1 MKAIEESKKSEYSYL
16 PPIQEKYA
24 FDDLIISIIIDCYY
38 GLDLVKQSVQSVL
51 NQDYRNI
58 GSNPLYI
65 IIIIYKVCK
74 IL

>member
-1 MKAIEESKKSEYSYL
+1 MKAIEESKQSEYSYL

-38 GLDLVKQSVQSVL
+38 GLDLEKQSVQSVL

-58 GSNPLYI
+58 ELI
-65 IIIIYKVCK
+65 IIDNGASKAIFI
-74 IL
+74 